1 MAIKKGWARISFRRF
16 AQYSLKSWR
25 LVKIGRR
32 LKTSG
37 GMRVIGRFL
46 CTISSPPSLRW
57 QSYKKFRR
65 DYAIPIRHRTLNV
78 NILIDNIDRFA
89 QLQRFYLVSDQHFC
103 QPCVYHILYTCGW
116 HQLACLPSESD
127 PPMFLQIRSSLLVMK
142 WIHNCFWPHCSSKQ
156 HW

>member
-65 DYAIPIRHRTLNV
+65 DYAIPIRHRTFNV
-78 NILIDNIDRFA
+78 DFNWRHWQICTSSEILVCFWTTF
-89 QLQRFYLVSDQHFC
+89 LSTLC
-103 QPCVYHILYTCGW
+103 LPYHIYLRLTPIGMF
-116 HQLACLPSESD
+116 ASESD